1 PSLLP
6 PCPDQALGCQK
17 GAPGSSRFSPCPRG
31 RPPYPYCEPA
41 GRSGPPPFKERRL
54 MYAVRLALVGTL
66 VLGLAFTARAD
77 DKDKKKDDSIK
88 TKLVGTWVVEEGK
101 GLAKGDTLQ
110 FTKDGKV
117 TVTHKRDDK
126 ERKVQGTYKV
136 EG

>member
-1 PSLLP
+1 MGALAALVSGALKEGSTPTSVGR
-6 PCPDQALGCQK
+6 DQASIVRILQG
-17 GAPGSSRFSPCPRG
+17 
-31 RPPYPYCEPA
+31 
-41 GRSGPPPFKERRL
+41 L
-54 MYAVRLALVGTL
+54 LDAVN
-66 VLGLAFTARAD
+66 D
-77 DKDKKKDDSIK
+77 QDKKKDDSIK

-136 EG
+136 EGDKLVTTKTKKGEEKTKTVTTKNRSPF